1 MKINKKLGIF
11 VSSLLCTTALS
22 ASGHVSMS
30 ADGTGDFLI
39 APFYEAKNDVCS
51 EIKVFNMNDHS
62 SVLAKVAFRE
72 QKSSQEFD
80 LPIFLTP
87 GDTWSATLCSNYG
100 NVVIQSSDDSNHPKI
115 KDVLK
120 RGKDLTKHSKAVG
133 QDDANF
139 ERGYVEVYPIAQ
151 FDEVSKDI
159 SKELLVKRWND
170 LSNAQLNDRRLR
182 REGVANNS
190 LSGMVS
196 YQTNVRETATIP
208 MVAFKDAHTAQK
220 IGTAI
225 SYEYPAKP
233 ELLLG
238 ENKKQDILKLLQ
250 NGSLSFTFDR
260 YGHEQFLY
268 IAFPFGYTADQ
279 ERSFKLVI
287 RDMSSNK
294 DVQETVIFSPS
305 PVKTKYVVNNELA
318 VIPINKFVNLTSDY
332 KKFKKGLIQLK
343 EITNLGDHQLGMGKH
358 ASFIPTVV
366 STRES
371 REKYISTVTK
381 APVRK

>member
-1 MKINKKLGIF
+1 MKRNKKFAFF
-11 VSSLLCTTALS
+11 VSSLLCSTLLS
-22 ASGHVSMS
+22 AHHIVSKS
-30 ADGTGDFLI
+30 TDGTGDFLI
-39 APFYEAKNDVCS
+39 APFYEAKKDVCS
-51 EIKVFNMNDHS
+51 EIKVFNMNDNS

-87 GDTWSATLCSNYG
+87 GDTWSATLCSDYG
-100 NVVIQSSDDSNHPKI
+100 NVILQSSDDSNHPKI

-120 RGKDLTKHSKAVG
+120 KGKDLTKHSKAVG
-133 QDDANF
+133 QEDTNF
-139 ERGYVEVYPIAQ
+139 ERGYIEVYPIAQ
-151 FDEVSKDI
+151 FDEVSPNVDK
-159 SKELLVKRWND
+159 SLLVKRWNE
-170 LSNAQLNDRRLR
+170 LSNAQVNDKRIRKS
-182 REGVANNS
+182 GVANDS

-208 MVAFKDAHTAQK
+208 MTAFKGTHTAQK

-238 ENKKQDILKLLQ
+238 EDKKHQILKLLQ
-250 NGSLSFTFDR
+250 NNSLSFTFDN
-260 YGHEQFLY
+260 YGHEQLLY
-268 IAFPFGYTADQ
+268 IAFPFGYTGDQ
-279 ERSFKLVI
+279 ERSFKLVV
-287 RDMSSNK
+287 RDMTSKK

-318 VIPINKFVNLTSDY
+318 VIPINKFINLTSDY

-343 EITNLGDHQLGMGKH
+343 EITNLGDHQLGMGKT

-366 STRES
+366 TTRES
-371 REKYISTVTK
+371 REKFINTVTK
-381 APVRK
+381 AAVKK